1 MEPFSWS
8 SGVSNSDFEI
18 RNDGYL
24 GNSSIRCG
32 LVLDSLKG
40 ELVEAP
46 AKLERKGVSA
56 ERTIEA
62 LKNHSEAE
70 KRRRARINSHF
81 DTLRNLTP
89 GAKKMDKAS
98 LLAEVIS
105 HLKDLKRKTAET
117 SEDCTIPKD
126 FDEVKVEP
134 EDEMEGRPYSIR
146 VSLSCDYKPGLLSDL
161 RQALDALQLIIMRA
175 EIATL
180 GCRMKNV
187 FVITA
192 CNEDK
197 VEDDDEFRRFHARSI
212 YQALRSVLDKFAVS
226 EQFIGTKLS
235 NKKRRASVFI
245 P

>member
-117 SEDCTIPKD
+117 SEDCAIPKD

-197 VEDDDEFRRFHARSI
+197 VHARSI

-226 EQFIGTKLS
+226 EQFIGATLS